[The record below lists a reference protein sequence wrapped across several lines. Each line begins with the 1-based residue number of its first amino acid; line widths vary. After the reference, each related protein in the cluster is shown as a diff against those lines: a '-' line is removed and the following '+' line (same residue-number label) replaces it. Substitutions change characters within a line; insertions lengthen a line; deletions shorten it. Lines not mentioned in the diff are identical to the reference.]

1 MVNANETVHANVKFK
16 DRLFRIVFGAEEN
29 KKHLISLYNALNGT
43 NFGES
48 EAVIAAQEWP
58 CIGPYLFKNR
68 NKVRD
73 VLLTEFDAELHD
85 KTNFEA
91 GRVEGETIGEI
102 KSLARLVVDGL
113 IPLHVAVSRL
123 NMSEEDFIQQAMMLN
138 ISIKR

>member
-1 MVNANETVHANVKFK
+1 M
-16 DRLFRIVFGAEEN
+16 
-29 KKHLISLYNALNGT
+29 
-43 NFGES
+43 
-48 EAVIAAQEWP
+48 
-58 CIGPYLFKNR
+58 
-68 NKVRD
+68 
-73 VLLTEFDAELHD
+73 TEFDAELHD